1 MQTKEF
7 YLYKYFIIIISLAA
21 LISCDNRNSVSRS
34 RVESTYSCDITAVKD
49 YSQRKNIVNLR
60 FWRDNTLFERAL
72 IAVNGGVLPSIGG
85 GTYFGQ
91 TPTILLVG
99 GNNQISFADTEKT
112 YNQSITFDL
121 PDSFGVSYIQDRFP
135 RDAVNNQVNWS
146 PSNRANYY
154 ILSVASR
161 GYPADGTTAFTK
173 IFDSS
178 VNSFIIPDTVFENIS
193 GFTVNGTYL
202 IYMVAY
208 KDGFGEYPGMQFYLP
223 TGLPQRRVVE
233 PAGYIRYGIVA
244 PVDSIVVQP

>member
-1 MQTKEF
+1 M
-7 YLYKYFIIIISLAA
+7 YKYIIIIFSLIT

-34 RVESTYSCDITAVKD
+34 RVESTYSCNITAVKD
-49 YSQRKNIVNLR
+49 YSQRKNIVSLS
-60 FWRDNTLFERAL
+60 FSRDNTLFERAL
-72 IAVNGGVLPSIGG
+72 ITVNSGVLPSIGG

-99 GNNQISFADTEKT
+99 GNNQITFADTEKT

-135 RDAVNNQVNWS
+135 RDAVNIQVNWS
-146 PSNRANYY
+146 PSNRANNY
-154 ILSVASR
+154 ILCVVSR
-161 GYPADGTTAFTK
+161 GYPGDGTTVFTK
-173 IFDSS
+173 GFDSS
-178 VNSFIIPDTVFENIS
+178 VNSYLVPDTVFENMS

-202 IYMVAY
+202 IYLAAY
-208 KDGFGEYPGMQFYLP
+208 KDGFGEYPGMPFYLP

>member
-7 YLYKYFIIIISLAA
+7 YLYKYFIFVISLVA

-72 IAVNGGVLPSIGG
+72 ITVNSGVLPSIGS

-99 GNNQISFADTEKT
+99 GNNQITFADTEKT

-121 PDSFGVSYIQDRFP
+121 PDSFGVSNINPRFLN
-135 RDAVNNQVNWS
+135 DAVDVQLNWS
-146 PSNRANYY
+146 SSNRADNY
-154 ILSVASR
+154 ILCVASR
-161 GYPADGTTAFTK
+161 GYPGDGTTAFTK
-173 IFDSS
+173 IFASS
-178 VNSFIIPDTVFENIS
+178 VNGFLIPDTVFENMS

-202 IYMVAY
+202 IYLAAY
-208 KDGFGEYPGMQFYLP
+208 KDGFGEYPGMPFYLP
-223 TGLPQRRVVE
+223 TGLPQRRVLE
-233 PAGYIRYGIVA
+233 PSGYIRYGIVA
-244 PVDSIVVQP
+244 PVDSIVIQP